1 MPAWARAR
9 EHAGSFLHSSRSL
22 LPGKKKKK
30 ALFVRGV
37 SGQVICTQWEAEI
50 SFPHEISE

>member
-1 MPAWARAR
+1 MLAWARAR
-9 EHAGSFLHSSRSL
+9 GVHSTGRLLHSSHL
-22 LPGKKKKK
+22 LLSGEKKK
-30 ALFVRGV
+30 ALFV